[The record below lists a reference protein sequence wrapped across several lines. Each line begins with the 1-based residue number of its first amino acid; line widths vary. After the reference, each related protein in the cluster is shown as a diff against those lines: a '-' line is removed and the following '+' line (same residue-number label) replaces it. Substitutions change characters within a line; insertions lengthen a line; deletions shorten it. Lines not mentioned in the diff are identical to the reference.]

1 MIKFLDLQKIN
12 AQYAAELKQVAAEV
26 IDSGWFL
33 MGEKLN
39 SFESKLA
46 NYIGAKNAI
55 GVANGLDALRLILKA
70 YIDLGVMTEGDEVIV
85 PANTYIASVLAIT
98 DNRLKPVLVEPKES
112 CFNLDIDLIESHI
125 TPKTKAIM
133 VVHLYGQVCWNEKLA
148 ALAKKYDLKVIE
160 DNAQAIGA
168 EWNGIKTGNL
178 GDAAGFSF
186 YPGKNLGALGD
197 AGAVTTNDDALA
209 KHIRALGNYGSN
221 KKYVNEFQGLNSR
234 LDEIQAA
241 FLDVKIKYIDSENQ
255 YRKNIA
261 ASYLKGIQH
270 PKIKLPFPENKQFE
284 ISENA
289 EHVWHLFVIRCNER
303 EKLQEYLTANGIQ
316 TLIHYPIP
324 PNKQL
329 AYKEMNH
336 LDFPITNTIHNEVL
350 SLPISPV
357 MDEAEIK
364 MIIEVLNAYPA

>member
-12 AQYAAELKQVAAEV
+12 AHYASELKQVAAEV

-33 MGEKLN
+33 MGERLN
-39 SFESKLA
+39 SFETKLA
-46 NYIGAKNAI
+46 AYIGTQNAI

-70 YIDLGVMTEGDEVIV
+70 YIDLGVMNEGDEVIV
-85 PANTYIASVLAIT
+85 PANTYIASILAIT
-98 DNRLKPVLVEPKES
+98 DNRLQPILVEPKDS
-112 CFNLDIDLIESHI
+112 SFNLDIDLIESHI

-133 VVHLYGQVCWNEKLA
+133 IVHLYGQVSWSEKLTN
-148 ALAKKYDLKVIE
+148 LAKKYHLKIIE

-209 KHIRALGNYGSN
+209 KHIRALGNYGSQ

-241 FLDVKIKYIDSENQ
+241 FLEVKLKYIDSENQ
-255 YRKNIA
+255 YRRQL
-261 ASYLKGIQH
+261 ASLYLNGIVNS
-270 PKIKLPFPENKQFE
+270 KIVLPFPENTMLNPSQ
-284 ISENA
+284 NQ
-289 EHVWHLFVIRCNER
+289 EHVWHLFVIRCQER
-303 EKLQEYLTANGIQ
+303 EKLQEYLTANAIQ

-329 AYKEMNH
+329 AYKEQNH
-336 LDFPITNTIHNEVL
+336 LDYPITNAIHNEVL
-350 SLPISPV
+350 SLPISPILS
-357 MDEAEIK
+357 EAEITRV
-364 MIIEVLNAYPA
+364 ITALNNFN

>member
-12 AQYAAELKQVAAEV
+12 AQYASELKQAASEV

-33 MGEKLN
+33 MGERLS
-39 SFESKLA
+39 SFENKLA
-46 NYIGAKNAI
+46 DYIGTKNAI

-70 YIDLGVMTEGDEVIV
+70 YIDLGVMNEGDEVIV
-85 PANTYIASVLAIT
+85 PANTYIASILAIS
-98 DNRLKPVLVEPKES
+98 DNRLKPVLVEPKDS
-112 CFNLDIDLIESHI
+112 SFNLDIDLIESHI
-125 TPKTKAIM
+125 SPKTKAIM
-133 VVHLYGQVCWNEKLA
+133 IVHLYGQVSWSEKLS
-148 ALAKKYDLKVIE
+148 ALAKKYKLKIIE
-160 DNAQAIGA
+160 DNAQTIGA

-241 FLDVKIKYIDSENQ
+241 FLEVKLKYIDSENQ
-255 YRKNIA
+255 YRRQLAALYLNGIKN
-261 ASYLKGIQH
+261 
-270 PKIKLPFPENKQFE
+270 PKIGLPIPQSTAFE
-284 ISENA
+284 YTQNN
-289 EHVWHLFVIRCNER
+289 EHVWHLFVIRCQER
-303 EKLQEYLTANGIQ
+303 EKLQEYLTANDVQ

-336 LDFPITNTIHNEVL
+336 LDYPLTNAIHNEVL

-357 MDEAEIK
+357 MTENDVEK
-364 MIIEVLNAYPA
+364 IIAIINQF